1 MIRTSA
7 VILFL
12 TLIELALS
20 TGLAFIMLTLGIS
33 LQPADFTRA
42 FQQPRALLAGALAQ
56 VVVLPLVALS
66 LLQLSGLEG
75 ELAVGVMILSCCP
88 GGITSNVM
96 TRLAR
101 GDVALSI
108 SYTALASLI
117 TAISM
122 PLILGLT
129 APLFLTETAFDI
141 SILPLSLKVFSIATV
156 PVLIGVWL
164 RQKAPTFCEQQEKPA
179 SRLANLLFVVIV
191 ACTLISQWGVFSS
204 NLSTIGPTLLSLNL
218 LMLAIG
224 LALGAWLHLTT
235 AQTTT
240 LSIEAGFQ
248 NGTIGIVVG
257 SLIGPALTQGEL
269 NRFSLPSAVY
279 GVLMTVTIIPF
290 ILWRRSLQSSGE
302 RTPTAS

>member
-1 MIRTSA
+1 M
-7 VILFL
+7 
-12 TLIELALS
+12 LS
-20 TGLAFIMLTLGIS
+20 LGLS
-33 LQPADFTRA
+33 LRPADFTRA

-56 VVVLPLVALS
+56 VVVLPMVAFI
-66 LLQLSGLEG
+66 LLRLFGLNG

-96 TRLAR
+96 TRLSR

-108 SYTALASLI
+108 SYTALASLF
-117 TAISM
+117 TAISL
-122 PLILGLT
+122 PLILGFT
-129 APLFLTETAFDI
+129 APLFVPDQAIEI

-164 RQKAPTFCEQQEKPA
+164 KQQAPRFCEHLEKAA
-179 SRLANLLFVVIV
+179 SQLANLLFFLIVIG
-191 ACTLISQWGVFSS
+191 TLISQWSVFTS
-204 NLSTIGPTLLSLNL
+204 NLLIIGPTLLSLNL
-218 LMLAIG
+218 LMLGVG
-224 LALGAWLHLTT
+224 LAVGALLQLPT

-269 NRFSLPSAVY
+269 NSFSLPSAVY

-290 ILWRRSLQSSGE
+290 ILWRRGLQRARQATSAVS
-302 RTPTAS
+302 